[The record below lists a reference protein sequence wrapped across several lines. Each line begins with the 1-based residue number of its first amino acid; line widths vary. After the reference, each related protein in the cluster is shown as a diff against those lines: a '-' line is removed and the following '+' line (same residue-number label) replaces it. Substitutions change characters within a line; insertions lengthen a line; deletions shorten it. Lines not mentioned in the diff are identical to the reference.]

1 LIPTPWIVVYRKWLK
16 LTTPDPFIA
25 CGAAGK
31 ERSEVIGAGKER
43 ERVRVREAISYVGRH
58 HTELS
63 VVDLAD
69 SLGVDPTCVSRS
81 VGRVERRLAADRGLK
96 KLVADI
102 GAAVENSKY
111 QA

>member
-1 LIPTPWIVVYRKWLK
+1 
-16 LTTPDPFIA
+16 
-25 CGAAGK
+25 
-31 ERSEVIGAGKER
+31 
-43 ERVRVREAISYVGRH
+43 
-58 HTELS
+58 LS

-96 KLVADI
+96 KMVADI
-102 GAAVENSKY
+102 SAAVGNSKY